1 MSNHFSAAMLK
12 FPADDARLDRIL
24 PFDVTAARLRD
35 EHLIADLTVV
45 EIADGPHNV
54 GWTHADEV
62 NSAMLS
68 FLGSEVGARAA

>member
-45 EIADGPHNV
+45 EIADGPITSC
-54 GWTHADEV
+54 GLTRTR
-62 NSAMLS
+62 STPRCCRS
-68 FLGSEVGARAA
+68 SGGR